1 MNGRQCG
8 IGEAIILIEIGTL
21 SRLMKKFSSTL
32 RRRPQGLGLAREKQP
47 HAHGAPWKGMG
58 SRNINM
64 EGVNK
69 IVSDAQSSDLRAV
82 SPSHNLTWRR
92 TALKI
97 WKKLTEDDVF
107 GRAAQLA
114 YYWLFSIFPLLIF
127 LTTLLAFLPMRRSL
141 DQWIGAFSAV
151 LPPEAYSLLNNT
163 FQQIANQQRGGLL
176 SFSILLMLWSSSSGM
191 EAIITALNRAYG
203 AAPARAWWKV
213 RLLAIGLTLGL
224 AVFIISA
231 LALIFFGESI
241 GAQLARYFGF
251 SSAFETVWAVAQLP
265 IIVVLTLLGIELIYY
280 FAPNIERGKNGKRW
294 QWFTPGAVFA
304 VCLWLLISFGFRFYV
319 SRFGHFDATY
329 GALGGVMVLM
339 LWLYLTG
346 VAILVGGE
354 INSAFRLARAS
365 RTEL

>member
-1 MNGRQCG
+1 
-8 IGEAIILIEIGTL
+8 
-21 SRLMKKFSSTL
+21 
-32 RRRPQGLGLAREKQP
+32 
-47 HAHGAPWKGMG
+47 
-58 SRNINM
+58 M

-69 IVSDAQSSDLRAV
+69 IVSDAQSSDMRVPA
-82 SPSHNLTWRR
+82 PSRELTWRR

-97 WKKLTEDDVF
+97 WNKLAEHDVF

-127 LTTLLAFLPMRRSL
+127 LTTLLAFLPMRRNL

-176 SFSILLMLWSSSSGM
+176 SFSILLTLWSSSSGM
-191 EAIITALNRAYG
+191 EAIITALNKAYDT
-203 AAPARAWWKV
+203 APARTWWKV
-213 RLLAIGLTLGL
+213 RLLAIALTLGL

-241 GAQLARYFGF
+241 GAQMATYFGL
-251 SSAFETVWAVAQLP
+251 SSTFETVWAVAQLP
-265 IIVVLTLLGIELIYY
+265 IIIILTLLGVELIYY
-280 FAPNIERGKNGKRW
+280 FAPNIGRGGNGKRW
-294 QWFTPGAVFA
+294 EWFTPGAVFA
-304 VCLWLLISFGFRFYV
+304 VVLWLLISFGFRFYV

-329 GALGGVMVLM
+329 GALGGVMALM

-346 VAILVGGE
+346 LAILIGGE
-354 INSAFRLARAS
+354 INSVFRLARAAK
-365 RTEL
+365 TEL